1 MGMRKDCVQCDF
13 IGNEEHYV
21 QHSKF
26 RFMEFHFRLNKQAP
40 KCLTF
45 SLHKFCVLR
54 HWLDLSDKCI
64 LMWFHLVLDFDSL
77 LVGIMLWLMVL
88 FLSFMFMSFYSSIN
102 IFFSSSSFMLSCCVS
117 FNSTDCF
124 RSHLSIFFFSFLFFA
139 EFIFFSFLDAVVFYA
154 IYIFFS
160 CFNLL
165 DVLLALFSNHIML
178 LLQIVSLV
186 VLLERKNKKKF
197 QIHNMFVSFFYDQVN
212 IRKRFILTSTGTA
225 CREWGKKRNEIFTNQ
240 KMFSYMKARVCL
252 ICGN

>member
-139 EFIFFSFLDAVVFYA
+139 EFIFFFLFSTLLSFMPFTFFFLASIFQTFCWLCFPTTSCYSFKLSHLLFFQKEKTKKNFRFIICSFL
-154 IYIFFS
+154 FF
-160 CFNLL
+160 
-165 DVLLALFSNHIML
+165 M
-178 LLQIVSLV
+178 
-186 VLLERKNKKKF
+186 
-197 QIHNMFVSFFYDQVN
+197 
-212 IRKRFILTSTGTA
+212 IR
-225 CREWGKKRNEIFTNQ
+225 
-240 KMFSYMKARVCL
+240 
-252 ICGN
+252 